1 MENTSATNKV
11 TMMIL
16 PTRTTISSSDSKL
29 WTTLVTK
36 ANKQF
41 KELEEKGF
49 HVIYNKIVPS
59 DTVIVFFSFWT
70 SLLTVP
76 NGNFFTKD
84 LKDLI
89 EKLEA
94 ELKKRFKSVDD
105 LYTYEI
111 EEYEDF

>member
-1 MENTSATNKV
+1 MENTSATNRV
-11 TMMIL
+11 TMITL
-16 PTRTTISSSDSKL
+16 PTRATISSSDSKL
-29 WTTLVTK
+29 WTTLVIK

-59 DTVIVFFSFWT
+59 DTVTVVFSFWT
-70 SLLTVP
+70 NLLTVP

-94 ELKKRFKSVDD
+94 ELKKKYRMDD
-105 LYTYEI
+105 IFTYKI